1 MLLFMCEYFIV
12 DRIHEENITI
22 ESPGGEMSIIT
33 KNEALEFV
41 KEGDVLVGKDNIY
54 VIDIKETKNRKIKVK
69 KFMKGMWQE

>member
-1 MLLFMCEYFIV
+1 
-12 DRIHEENITI
+12 
-22 ESPGGEMSIIT
+22 MSIIT